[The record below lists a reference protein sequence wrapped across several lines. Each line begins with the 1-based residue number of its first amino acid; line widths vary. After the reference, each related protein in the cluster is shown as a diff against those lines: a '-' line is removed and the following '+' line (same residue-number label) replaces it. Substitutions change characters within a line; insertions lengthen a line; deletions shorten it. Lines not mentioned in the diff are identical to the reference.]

1 MVAKESNDGSSK
13 DVLQKAEES
22 TTLKKVQE
30 EKKKAKDDNDSES
43 CLNNDAQHT
52 ETEVKPTS
60 KAAAQ
65 ASTSTSKKANALEP
79 GNKKAEAK
87 ETKQSDVVVTKK
99 RIRTYLKPRV
109 PSFRKHTSKK
119 KDAKGSNVP
128 ASRPTMQKRKPPLPK
143 FHSRIKI
150 IKTKM
155 RAISPRRRVQK
166 ARFHR
171 KPPVPRFAISKRRK
185 GASKNQEKPRS
196 DTSPKQNMTGYQR
209 RNKRKPALPDFS
221 GRRKQKRVKIARGE
235 QQQSKS
241 KVLAEVKQPA
251 ENTNSG
257 DSSVSLKSQVA
268 LEKKTN
274 PESVSTCIP
283 DSQTKTNQS
292 NTNTAISNTSDASKK
307 SADPSPS
314 KTSSEAI
321 PAKPCGKSTN
331 ITTGK
336 FLKVREMKFPKTKV
350 SRERNATVKTKNV
363 RPQRSGEKVLSKSTS
378 SMKKKAAGKGLSLKT
393 KNKTSKAND
402 EDAVRKANL
411 IGKVNT
417 GKENA
422 PAGGGSMQKAPKS
435 GQSVTV
441 M

>member
-1 MVAKESNDGSSK
+1 MVAKKITDGSSK

-22 TTLKKVQE
+22 TTLDKVQKA
-30 EKKKAKDDNDSES
+30 KKKAKDDNNSES
-43 CLNNDAQHT
+43 CLNNDVQPT

-60 KAAAQ
+60 KAATQ
-65 ASTSTSKKANALEP
+65 ASKSTSKKANALEP

-87 ETKQSDVVVTKK
+87 ETKQNNVDVTRK

-109 PSFRKHTSKK
+109 PSFRKQTSKK

-128 ASRPTMQKRKPPLPK
+128 TSRTTMQKRKPPLPK
-143 FHSRIKI
+143 FHSKKKI

-185 GASKNQEKPRS
+185 GASKNQEKPKS
-196 DTSPKQNMTGYQR
+196 NTSPKQNMTGYQR

-221 GRRKQKRVKIARGE
+221 GRRKQKRVKIAQGE
-235 QQQSKS
+235 QEQSKS

-251 ENTNSG
+251 NSG
-257 DSSVSLKSQVA
+257 DSSVSLKTQA
-268 LEKKTN
+268 GLQKKTN
-274 PESVSTCIP
+274 PESVSTCMP

-292 NTNTAISNTSDASKK
+292 NKNTAISNTSDASKK
-307 SADPSPS
+307 SANPSSS

-321 PAKPCGKSTN
+321 PAKPCGKSK
-331 ITTGK
+331 IITGK
-336 FLKVREMKFPKTKV
+336 FVKVKEMKFPKTKV
-350 SRERNATVKTKNV
+350 SRERNATVKAKNV
-363 RPQRSGEKVLSKSTS
+363 RPQRSGEKVPSKSTS
-378 SMKKKAAGKGLSLKT
+378 SMNKEAAGKGLSFKT
-393 KNKTSKAND
+393 KNKTQKAID
-402 EDAVRKANL
+402 EGAVRKADL